1 MHPLSIVIAF
11 GFLGMLT
18 VIGAQLSILSSRWL
32 WKQVTPALSFQ
43 QSRNISKASVSGLL
57 LALGLFLL
65 VLGVQ
70 GIYRLIWAV

>member
-18 VIGAQLSILSSRWL
+18 VIGAQLSILSSRSL

-43 QSRNISKASVSGLL
+43 PSRKISKASVSGLL